1 MDFATILSW
10 SVVAIGLVGFYF
22 AGKKK
27 WWSWYINLFCQILWW
42 TYALVTGQPA
52 FLVSAAV
59 YSAIF
64 AVNAYKWTKDHLYV
78 KRMIAH
84 DTREPVSFKNTQ
96 DKLDAMFPEAGV
108 LTQHTKL
115 IDIASPHPKEFN
127 LDLMNQIGPIHI
139 PESQGMIIHNT
150 KLDGS
155 PTHTPL
161 DIELIARTC
170 HEANRVLQ
178 LAHDD
183 EQLSYPW
190 HLASDEQKASSIE
203 GVKKALEGATAMELH
218 EAWARRKIA
227 DGWVYGE
234 TKDEGIK
241 THPCLVPYLKLP
253 EEQRI
258 KDHMFRAI
266 VKAFKVDAQE
276 KASVI

>member
-1 MDFATILSW
+1 MELGQILSW
-10 SVVAIGLVGFYF
+10 VMVAVGLIGFYF

-78 KRMIAH
+78 KRMLA
-84 DTREPVSFKNTQ
+84 REAEMLAQGISNTGET
-96 DKLDAMFPEAGV
+96 MV
-108 LTQHTKL
+108 LP
-115 IDIASPHPKEFN
+115 D
-127 LDLMNQIGPIHI
+127 D
-139 PESQGMIIHNT
+139 GMIIHNT

-155 PTHTPL
+155 AAYSQL
-161 DIELIARTC
+161 DIELIARVC

-178 LAHDD
+178 LASDD

-190 HLASDEQKASSIE
+190 HIASDEQRNSSIE
-203 GVKKALEGATAMELH
+203 GVKKALDGATAVQLH
-218 EAWARRKIA
+218 EAWCQYKFAN
-227 DGWVYGE
+227 GWVYGE

-266 VKAFKVDAQE
+266 VKSFKIDSQE
-276 KASVI
+276 KASAYIPQ

>member
-1 MDFATILSW
+1 MELGQILSW
-10 SVVAIGLVGFYF
+10 VVVAVGLIGFYF
-22 AGKKK
+22 AGERK
-27 WWSWYINLFCQILWW
+27 WWSWYINIFCQGLWW

-59 YSAIF
+59 YSVIF
-64 AVNAYKWTKDHLYV
+64 GWNAYKWTKDHLYV
-78 KRMIAH
+78 KRMLAQEADALNIEARH
-84 DTREPVSFKNTQ
+84 LRNQFDTGTVINHLS
-96 DKLDAMFPEAGV
+96 
-108 LTQHTKL
+108 
-115 IDIASPHPKEFN
+115 
-127 LDLMNQIGPIHI
+127 DLRVVDY
-139 PESQGMIIHNT
+139 GMIIHNT

-155 PTHTPL
+155 AAYSQL

-178 LAHDD
+178 LAAG
-183 EQLSYPW
+183 EENLSYSW
-190 HLASDEQKASSIE
+190 HIAGEEQRKSAIE
-203 GVKKALEGATAMELH
+203 GVKAALEGQSAVQLH
-218 EAWARRKIA
+218 ESWVRQKLA

-266 VKAFKVDAQE
+266 VKSFKVDAQE
-276 KASVI
+276 KASAYIPE

>member
-1 MDFATILSW
+1 M
-10 SVVAIGLVGFYF
+10 VAVGFTGFYF
-22 AGKKK
+22 AGKHK

-42 TYALVTGQPA
+42 TYALATGQPA

-64 AVNAYKWTKDHLYV
+64 AWNAYKWTKDHLYV
-78 KRMIAH
+78 KRMLAREIAAMAVANKYFS
-84 DTREPVSFKNTQ
+84 ENTTP
-96 DKLDAMFPEAGV
+96 MV
-108 LTQHTKL
+108 LP
-115 IDIASPHPKEFN
+115 D
-127 LDLMNQIGPIHI
+127 D
-139 PESQGMIIHNT
+139 GMIIHNT

-155 PTHTPL
+155 AAYSQL

-178 LAHDD
+178 LAAGEENLSYAWHIAGD
-183 EQLSYPW
+183 EQRKS
-190 HLASDEQKASSIE
+190 AIA
-203 GVKKALEGATAMELH
+203 GVKAALEGQSAVQLH
-218 EAWARRKIA
+218 ESWCQQKFA

-266 VKAFKVDAQE
+266 VKSFKVDAQE
-276 KASVI
+276 KASAYIPE

>member
-1 MDFATILSW
+1 MDFAQILSW
-10 SVVAIGLVGFYF
+10 SVVAIGLIGFYF

-78 KRMIAH
+78 KKLIAEEEK
-84 DTREPVSFKNTQ
+84 RKAVSFKSTQ
-96 DKLDAMFPEAGV
+96 DKLNVMFPEAEAI
-108 LTQHTKL
+108 TRK
-115 IDIASPHPKEFN
+115 FN
-127 LDLMNQIGPIHI
+127 LDVMNQYGPIHL
-139 PESQGMIIHNT
+139 PESDGMIIHNT

-178 LAHDD
+178 MSHDD

-218 EAWARRKIA
+218 EAWARRKLA